1 MDPTTHRLPWPS
13 LLTLGAVTF
22 TVVAAEM
29 LPTAVLP
36 AMSADLG
43 VPQDRTGLLVSAW
56 ALTLVLATFPLVRLT
71 RRFDSRRVIAAA
83 VLVLGAASAVTAA
96 AGTFGVALG
105 SRLVGAAACGLLW
118 ATVNAHSA
126 ALVPAERLAPAVA
139 VVLGGA
145 TLGTVLGVPAAAAAA
160 EAWGWRAG
168 FAGVAAASVLAAA
181 AVLVV
186 VRPVPP
192 AAEGPGDPVPAGAL
206 RPVVVTAALG
216 GLLLVGHYAV
226 YTFVAPL
233 LAGTAA
239 RTPGGLSGLLLA
251 FGVLSAVGT
260 ALVGRL
266 PDARTVPALVV
277 TAGVV
282 TVVLAVLGTAR
293 GALAADLAV
302 VAVWGLATGA
312 FPPLAQTA
320 ILRAAGPRLR
330 STAGTLIPVTFN
342 LGIAVGAAAGS
353 AVVGA
358 RGLDALPLPAAAV
371 AALATVLLAAQAR
384 ARTRTRRRP
393 GADLPHRGAGR
404 AEGAVTLSP
413 SRTPRADRARS
424 TAAGR

>member
-1 MDPTTHRLPWPS
+1 MDATTSRTLPWPS

-36 AMSADLG
+36 PMSADLG
-43 VPQDRTGLLVSAW
+43 VPQERTGLLVSAW
-56 ALTLVLATFPLVRLT
+56 ALVVVLAAFPLVRLT
-71 RRFDSRRVIAAA
+71 RRFDSRRVIAGA
-83 VLVLGAASAVTAA
+83 VLVLGAASAVTAV

-126 ALVPAERLAPAVA
+126 GLVPPERLAPAVA
-139 VVLGGA
+139 VVLGGV

-160 EAWGWRAG
+160 EAWGWRTG
-168 FAGVAAASVLAAA
+168 FAGVAGASVLAAV

-186 VRPVPP
+186 VRPVPAPTGGAGGP
-192 AAEGPGDPVPAGAL
+192 APTGAL

-239 RTPGGLSGLLLA
+239 RTPGGLSGLLLG
-251 FGVLSAVGT
+251 FGVLSAAGT
-260 ALVGRL
+260 ALAGRVG
-266 PDARTVPALVV
+266 DGRTVRALVA
-277 TAGVV
+277 TAAVV
-282 TVVLAVLGTAR
+282 TVVLALLAGVGR
-293 GALAADLAV
+293 VHAADLLLV
-302 VAVWGLATGA
+302 GVWGLATGA

-320 ILRAAGPRLR
+320 ILRTAGPRLR
-330 STAGTLIPVTFN
+330 SSAGTLIPVTFN

-358 RGLDALPLPAAAV
+358 HGLGALPLPAAAV
-371 AALATVLLAAQAR
+371 AALATVLLAVQA
-384 ARTRTRRRP
+384 RTRRRP
-393 GADLPHRGAGR
+393 GADLPHRGTAGT
-404 AEGAVTLSP
+404 AGTASAGELSP
-413 SRTPRADRARS
+413 SRTPRADPARS

>member
-1 MDPTTHRLPWPS
+1 MDPTTPRTLPWPS

-36 AMSADLG
+36 SMSADLG
-43 VPQDRTGLLVSAW
+43 VPPERTGLLVSAW
-56 ALTLVLATFPLVRLT
+56 ALTLVLTAFPLVRLT
-71 RRFDSRRVIAAA
+71 RRVDSRRVIAAA
-83 VLVLGAASAVTAA
+83 VLVLGAASAVTAVS
-96 AGTFGVALG
+96 GTFGVALG

-118 ATVNAHSA
+118 ATVNTHSA
-126 ALVPAERLAPAVA
+126 ALVPPERLAPAVA

-160 EAWGWRAG
+160 QAWGWRAG
-168 FAGVAAASVLAAA
+168 FAGVAAASVPAAA
-181 AVLVV
+181 TVLLVV
-186 VRPVPP
+186 RSAPP
-192 AAEGPGDPVPAGAL
+192 AAPGSGGPAGATGAT
-206 RPVVVTAALG
+206 RPVLVTAALG

-251 FGVLSAVGT
+251 FGVLSAAGT

-266 PDARTVPALVV
+266 GDARTVTALVA
-277 TAGVV
+277 TAATV
-282 TVVLAVLGTAR
+282 TVVLALLGAAR
-293 GALAADLAV
+293 SAPPVDLLL

-353 AVVGA
+353 AVVAA

-371 AALATVLLAAQAR
+371 AALATALLAAR
-384 ARTRTRRRP
+384 ARTRRRP
-393 GADLPHRGAGR
+393 GADQPHRGT
-404 AEGAVTLSP
+404 VDVSP
-413 SRTPRADRARS
+413 SRTPRGGRARS
-424 TAAGR
+424 TAATR